1 MVADRTGLRPDAT
14 RTSSGE
20 PTRTCVGC
28 RRTDSWSALLRVVA
42 ETDEAG
48 AIRLSPD
55 PRHRLPGR
63 GAWLHPTGDCLEQAL
78 RRRAFGRALRTSA
91 APDPAAV
98 VAHLEAL
105 ATGHPQGT
113 RKDPPE
119 AHGNRP

>member
-1 MVADRTGLRPDAT
+1 
-14 RTSSGE
+14 
-20 PTRTCVGC
+20 VGC

-42 ETDEAG
+42 ETGETG

-63 GAWLHPTGDCLEQAL
+63 GAWLHPTGECLEQAL

-91 APDPAAV
+91 APDPAAL

-105 ATGHPQGT
+105 ASGHPQGT
-113 RKDPPE
+113 EKDPPE

>member
-1 MVADRTGLRPDAT
+1 
-14 RTSSGE
+14 
-20 PTRTCVGC
+20 
-28 RRTDSWSALLRVVA
+28 VVA
-42 ETDEAG
+42 ETGETG

-63 GAWLHPTGDCLEQAL
+63 GAWLHPTGECLEQAL

-91 APDPAAV
+91 APDPAAL

-105 ATGHPQGT
+105 ASGHLQGT
-113 RKDPPE
+113 EKDPPE

>member
-1 MVADRTGLRPDAT
+1 
-14 RTSSGE
+14 
-20 PTRTCVGC
+20 
-28 RRTDSWSALLRVVA
+28 VVA

-48 AIRLSPD
+48 AIRLNPD

-63 GAWLHPTGDCLEQAL
+63 GPWLHPTGDCLEQAL

-105 ATGHPQGT
+105 ANGRPQ
-113 RKDPPE
+113 D
-119 AHGNRP
+119 H